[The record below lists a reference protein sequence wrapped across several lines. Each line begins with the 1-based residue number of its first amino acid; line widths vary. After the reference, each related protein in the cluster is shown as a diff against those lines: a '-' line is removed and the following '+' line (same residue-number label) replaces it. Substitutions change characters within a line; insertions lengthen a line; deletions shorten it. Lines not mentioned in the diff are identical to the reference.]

1 MPPWAISMTMRRSKL
16 SAKAPAAME
25 KTMMG
30 SVVDACTSATMLC
43 ESVSV
48 VIIQPA
54 PTDWT
59 NPPRLETSVA
69 SHSSR
74 NVSCLKGASSDGLS
88 DISLSFRSRVSTS
101 SAEGSHSP
109 IRSTIWWLQLEC
121 HKVPNVTIRHWD
133 YPMEPE
139 L

>member
-1 MPPWAISMTMRRSKL
+1 
-16 SAKAPAAME
+16 
-25 KTMMG
+25 
-30 SVVDACTSATMLC
+30 
-43 ESVSV
+43 
-48 VIIQPA
+48 IIQPA

-88 DISLSFRSRVSTS
+88 DISLPFRSRVFTS

-121 HKVPNVTIRHWD
+121 HQAPNVTKRPRD
-133 YPMEPE
+133 YPRAQEFGPAGGVSPQRYRPSSPP
-139 L
+139 